1 MEDLEKKFH
10 SELEIALFG
19 ADVIIT
25 SGGGGGGGCGC
36 DGDIPCTDCGIDCGC
51 FGDCGLDGHV
61 PCPADGVC
69 LVDICPAQGCDCSID
84 FNCPIE
90 GSCTIN

>member
-25 SGGGGGGGCGC
+25 SGGGGGGGGCNCDGDTPCIDCGC
-36 DGDIPCTDCGIDCGC
+36 DGYCGVDCGVDGPEPCSLDGICSPDCQPLSCGIDCNCVGE
-51 FGDCGLDGHV
+51 
-61 PCPADGVC
+61 
-69 LVDICPAQGCDCSID
+69 CSSD
-84 FNCPIE
+84 W
-90 GSCTIN
+90 